1 MRARSH
7 FCVIKMKR
15 FFCLPNLLPRK
26 GMSEEIGQVQNCH
39 TPPPGAP
46 SWAKLSFQ
54 CEMQWHQLEE
64 TPNPAERHCSKCH
77 ENVHLVT
84 NEREFESA
92 AKLRHCDNILPSS
105 LLPYSSSALFRL
117 SRSAKAIFAFS
128 ARNWILSVS
137 PFSMK

>member
-84 NEREFESA
+84 NKKEFESA
-92 AKLRHCDNILPSS
+92 SKLKHC
-105 LLPYSSSALFRL
+105 
-117 SRSAKAIFAFS
+117 
-128 ARNWILSVS
+128 VS
-137 PFSMK
+137 IQSKEFEMRTTGAPPRFEDICSEIVDGEDIR